1 VGDVWSANAIK
12 PNLFLLQTPYP
23 MKTFALIGAAGYIAP
38 RHMAAIKAVGGSL
51 VAAMDKHDSVGILDS
66 YFPECDFFTEY
77 EIFERYL
84 YKNPVD
90 YLVVCTPNY
99 LHYAHIA
106 LGLQSGCNVICEKP
120 VVLTEGDIDSIMEIE
135 AATGK
140 KCYTILQ
147 LREHEAIKC
156 IKGINHNKVKINYY
170 TPRGRWYHHS
180 WKGDYNRSGG
190 LLMNIGVHFFDLML
204 WKFGSLIE
212 HNHFFIDKE
221 FAGGDFNTQHAY
233 VTWDLGTKVDKPMR
247 ALIINDERIDLSP
260 SFTDLH
266 TKVYESILAGRGVR
280 IEETRVVIRL
290 INEMR

>member
-1 VGDVWSANAIK
+1 M
-12 PNLFLLQTPYP
+12 T
-23 MKTFALIGAAGYIAP
+23 TFALIGAAGYIAP
-38 RHMAAIKAVGGSL
+38 RHMAAIKAIGGTL

-84 YKNPVD
+84 YKSPVD

-140 KCYTILQ
+140 KCYTVLQ
-147 LREHEAIKC
+147 LREHPELRELKAEESGNSAGFK
-156 IKGINHNKVKINYY
+156 YF
-170 TPRGRWYHHS
+170 TPRGKWYDRS
-180 WKGDYNRSGG
+180 WKGDELKSGG
-190 LLMNIGVHFFDLML
+190 LLMNIGVHLIDVLVWKLGNPVRRGYSLKKGWCSADIYFDKGFAMFDLSIDP
-204 WKFGSLIE
+204 KHGFRRDFG
-212 HNHFFIDKE
+212 
-221 FAGGDFNTQHAY
+221 
-233 VTWDLGTKVDKPMR
+233 
-247 ALIINDERIDLSP
+247 INDTLIDLSP

-290 INEMR
+290 INEMK